1 MSVWRQEALS
11 QSQNCCSYQQSTPAM
26 LPKPY
31 LKVMVPL
38 VVQRL
43 EDTAPQVRDA
53 ACEVLGTLLELLGD
67 RPMVA
72 YIVMPC
78 RWPKKVFSSKIIFSF
93 TRSHAEFRVKAT
105 DAVILSTMLLAPNMP
120 QHIMVSAI
128 STIGWKVPNHPHAVI
143 SCCLFM
149 NKYFSSAGLATVMAM
164 IWSMLCCKHSHIASV

>member
-93 TRSHAEFRVKAT
+93 TRSHAEFRVKAQHN
-105 DAVILSTMLLAPNMP
+105 ASCPKHAPALSWCQLLALLAEKYQITPMQWYPAVCLWTNT
-120 QHIMVSAI
+120 SAQL
-128 STIGWKVPNHPHAVI
+128 GWQQSWQWYDQCFVANIV
-143 SCCLFM
+143 
-149 NKYFSSAGLATVMAM
+149 T
-164 IWSMLCCKHSHIASV
+164 